1 MRHAGGLLR
10 RASMVVQ
17 SEANSLE
24 ARFWIAVVP
33 GGKGARFCRL
43 RSDAFKSEHPP
54 VLYRAR
60 LFLPD
65 E

>member
-17 SEANSLE
+17 SEANGLE

-43 RSDAFKSEHPP
+43 RSDAFKS
-54 VLYRAR
+54 
-60 LFLPD
+60 D